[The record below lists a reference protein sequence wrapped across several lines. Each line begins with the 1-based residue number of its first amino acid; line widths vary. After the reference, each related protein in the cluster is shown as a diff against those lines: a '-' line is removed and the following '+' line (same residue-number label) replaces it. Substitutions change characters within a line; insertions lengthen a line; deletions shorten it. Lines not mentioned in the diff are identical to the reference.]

1 MVSSKDV
8 AKYAGVSQTT
18 VSRVL
23 NTPHL
28 VKAPTYKKVMAAIEE
43 LSYIPDSNARSLVQQ
58 KTDTIAL
65 VSGPLYNPFFVD
77 TTTSIVNYANKNGF
91 KINVHFSND
100 ENLSEAYS
108 SIFENKVDGI
118 ILSSIL
124 LEDPVFD
131 KLEKSG
137 IPFITYNRKHKS
149 NKNFVEMDN
158 QHAGFLAADHLLSLK
173 HENICWVGGPLEIS
187 TFKGRYDGFLTA
199 FQKNGLK
206 MKPEQVFI
214 TDTSKD
220 DLHQI
225 FLKMKKLADKPT
237 AILAA
242 TDAIAIQMMDFYISA
257 GFRVPED
264 ISIIGIDN
272 VEISQHASINLTT
285 VGISSSIGLGQLA
298 IEKLIQMIEQ
308 KNKSC
313 IQITKTVRL
322 FKRKTTMEQRRRV

>member
-28 VKAPTYKKVMAAIEE
+28 VKGPTYKKVMAAIDD
-43 LSYIPDSNARSLVQQ
+43 LNYIPDGNARSLVQK

-100 ENLSEAYS
+100 ENLSETYN

-124 LEDPVFD
+124 LEDPIFD

-158 QHAGFLAADHLLSLK
+158 EQAGFLAADYLLSLK
-173 HENICWVGGPLEIS
+173 HETICWVGGPLEIS
-187 TFKGRYDGFLTA
+187 TFKGRYNGFLKA
-199 FQKNGLK
+199 FQKK
-206 MKPEQVFI
+206 AVAVKQEQVFI

-220 DLHQI
+220 ELYQA
-225 FLKMKKLADKPT
+225 FLKMEKLPEKPT
-237 AILAA
+237 AIHAA

-257 GFRVPED
+257 GYRVPED

-272 VEISQHASINLTT
+272 VEMSQHASISLTT
-285 VGISSSIGLGQLA
+285 VGISSPIGLGQLA
-298 IEKLIQMIEQ
+298 IENLIKMIQE
-308 KNKSC
+308 KNKAC
-313 IQITKTVRL
+313 IQITESVRI
-322 FKRKTTMEQRRRV
+322 FERKTSVEK